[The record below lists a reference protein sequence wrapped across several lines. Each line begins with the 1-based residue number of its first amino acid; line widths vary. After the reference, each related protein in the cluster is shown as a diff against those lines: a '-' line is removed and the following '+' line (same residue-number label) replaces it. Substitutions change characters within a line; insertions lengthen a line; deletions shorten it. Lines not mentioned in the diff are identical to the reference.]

1 MTFQAEPGWS
11 PMFHNLGSMRQRSP
25 GEKTP
30 SADSLWLCGSRL
42 RHVGR
47 ETCPLI
53 QHRVSSAKGY
63 KPECLKTCRWKK
75 VVKICNNNLDCFHSM
90 SLHYIN
96 FTVLQKHGIKV
107 FFCDGPRPKETQSV
121 ASNSSPQTTEGLAI
135 IALISLML
143 KHKGIAS
150 PQRASTLLPKGKVI
164 VELSDILICP
174 SFQLPLCV
182 VLCSGRLLNRVR
194 LLQASCKSRG
204 PNRTASIPTHD
215 VEPYD

>member
-1 MTFQAEPGWS
+1 MQKAT
-11 PMFHNLGSMRQRSP
+11 
-25 GEKTP
+25 
-30 SADSLWLCGSRL
+30 SRNAS
-42 RHVGR
+42 R
-47 ETCPLI
+47 T
-53 QHRVSSAKGY
+53 AK
-63 KPECLKTCRWKK
+63 WKK
-75 VVKICNNNLDCFHSM
+75 VVRICNNSLDCFHSM
-90 SLHYIN
+90 SLHYIY
-96 FTVLQKHGIKV
+96 FTVPQRHGIKL

-150 PQRASTLLPKGKVI
+150 PQGASTLLAKGRVI

-194 LLQASCKSRG
+194 LLQASCKIVWGFYKHLANPGAQTALQAYPHTMLNPMTKSSRVSQRLMLPSAISPG
-204 PNRTASIPTHD
+204 ESPA
-215 VEPYD
+215 